1 MTKKVLTILGVV
13 VVAWLLLLAI
23 VWIIQHTISDP
34 DRYPLAAEF
43 AEVCVVFSA
52 DAKRTMGVII
62 RGCRARKVHSHAIDA
77 FASVNV
83 PAIGTI
89 AGNTIVRSG
98 LETRPRTSRQLR
110 LAKGVDRNAILIKL
124 TPAATPESLARQLQ
138 GASGAVLEGTGVGH
152 IRTDLQP
159 VVSKFAKPTL
169 ISTQTVYGGE
179 RLGSYDVDR
188 NILAIPNVIP
198 AGDMNSDCA
207 LVKLMWAL
215 GQGGDVRSI
224 MRTDLAGE
232 ISVPDRR

>member
-1 MTKKVLTILGVV
+1 M
-13 VVAWLLLLAI
+13 
-23 VWIIQHTISDP
+23 
-34 DRYPLAAEF
+34 
-43 AEVCVVFSA
+43 
-52 DAKRTMGVII
+52 
-62 RGCRARKVHSHAIDA
+62 HSHAIDA

-98 LETRPRTSRQLR
+98 MEMRPRTSKQLR
-110 LAKGVDRNAILIKL
+110 LAMDVDRNAMLIKL
-124 TPAATPESLARQLQ
+124 TPADTPESLARQLQ

-232 ISVPDRR
+232 ISVPDTR